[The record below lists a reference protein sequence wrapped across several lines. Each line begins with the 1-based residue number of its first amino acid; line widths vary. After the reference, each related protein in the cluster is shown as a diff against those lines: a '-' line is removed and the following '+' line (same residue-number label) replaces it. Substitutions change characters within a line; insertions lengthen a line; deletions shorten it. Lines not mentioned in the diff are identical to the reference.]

1 MQAIK
6 ITRLCAIVFINR
18 FPEIKRSVDNPVVP
32 ARGEARVKNQ
42 DYKKKD
48 IGAGTKDLKNKEQRL
63 LDNFFHR

>member
-6 ITRLCAIVFINR
+6 ITRLCAIVFVNR
-18 FPEIKRSVDNPVVP
+18 FPEIKRGVDDPVMP

-48 IGAGTKDLKNKEQRL
+48 
-63 LDNFFHR
+63 